1 MNLTEVTS
9 STDVNSVVGGV
20 NSLSKTISDYGPLVV
35 LLAVFLLVFILL
47 VVLVLR
53 SNSKMMKQIM
63 TSSTTSEDLEG
74 ELLNKFVEG
83 ALATLTRENTSM
95 AETIKASL
103 EPLENVIKHMDS
115 GNTPTT
121 KNDDYHKDLVGAY
134 IDVNMAFKDASR
146 SALTSLN
153 CGRVA
158 IYMFHNGNASLLGLP
173 FFKMTCIHE
182 WTNRGNGTLRG
193 KSHSDMPLHLFNDF
207 IENLWNAGVYKSE
220 DIEKSSHVDPSI
232 LEFTSFS
239 NTKALYMIAIK
250 DNDGVITGFVVAE
263 FNDIDT
269 FEHDETRNNEVYTVI
284 NGMIQKISPIV
295 SNKYVFKNN
304 KQ

>member
-1 MNLTEVTS
+1 MNLAEVAS
-9 STDVNSVVGGV
+9 SAEANNIVGEV
-20 NSLSKTISDYGPLVV
+20 NSLSKTISEYGPLVV

-53 SNSKMMKQIM
+53 SNSKMTKQIM
-63 TSSTTSEDLEG
+63 ASATNSEDLEG
-74 ELLNKFVEG
+74 KLLDKFVEG

-95 AETIKASL
+95 AETLKASL
-103 EPLENVIKHMDS
+103 QPLEDAINNI
-115 GNTPTT
+115 GNRAP
-121 KNDDYHKDLVGAY
+121 KQPKDDYHKDLVGAY

-207 IENLWNAGVYKSE
+207 IENLWSTGIYKSE
-220 DIEKSSHVDPSI
+220 DVEKSSHIDPSI

-263 FNDIDT
+263 FNDVDT
-269 FEHDETRNNEVYTVI
+269 FEHDETRNNEVYSII
-284 NGMIQKISPIV
+284 NDMIQRIAPIV

>member
-1 MNLTEVTS
+1 MNLAEVAS
-9 STDVNSVVGGV
+9 SAEANNIVGEVN
-20 NSLSKTISDYGPLVV
+20 NLSKTISEYGPLVV

-53 SNSKMMKQIM
+53 SNSKMTKQIM
-63 TSSTTSEDLEG
+63 ASATNSEDLEG
-74 ELLNKFVEG
+74 KLLDKFVEG

-95 AETIKASL
+95 AETLKASL
-103 EPLENVIKHMDS
+103 QPLEDAINNI
-115 GNTPTT
+115 GNSAP
-121 KNDDYHKDLVGAY
+121 KQPKDDYHKDLVGAY

-207 IENLWNAGVYKSE
+207 IENLWSTGIYKSE
-220 DIEKSSHVDPSI
+220 DVDVRDL
-232 LEFTSFS
+232 LEVPD
-239 NTKALYMIAIK
+239 L
-250 DNDGVITGFVVAE
+250 
-263 FNDIDT
+263 
-269 FEHDETRNNEVYTVI
+269 
-284 NGMIQKISPIV
+284 
-295 SNKYVFKNN
+295 
-304 KQ
+304 